1 MILDSASI
9 YSRGEVIRSG
19 KPLAGPI
26 TGFGGNDWWTTVMSW
41 VPGDDFPPYKE
52 YGADEGTKY
61 PEVAAALS
69 GAPADVVR
77 VDADHQL
84 VISVAVPVQRVRAT
98 VGVLLLSTAPGEIDS
113 IVATER
119 WGVLRI
125 ALVAAT
131 VTIVLSLLLART
143 IAGPLRRLSEAA
155 EKVQTSPT
163 SREEIP
169 DFTYRTRRGGASEPR
184 AALDDLARSTTASR
198 RSNALPPT
206 SRTSSRTR

>member
-1 MILDSASI
+1 MIRTANK
-9 YSRGEVIRSG
+9 V
-19 KPLAGPI
+19 AGANPPA
-26 TGFGGNDWWTTVMSW
+26 TDWWSMLMNW
-41 VPGDDFPPYKE
+41 VPGDNFPPYQE

-77 VDADHQL
+77 VDDHAKL
-84 VISVAVPVQRVRAT
+84 VISVAVPVQRLRAT
-98 VGVLLLSTAPGEIDS
+98 IGVLLLSTAPGEIDS

-131 VTIVLSLLLART
+131 VTIVLSLLLAST

-155 EKVQTSPT
+155 EKVRAKLDHQPRRKSPISPT
-163 SREEIP
+163 AP
-169 DFTYRTRRGGASEPR
+169 TRWGI
-184 AALDDLARSTTASR
+184 
-198 RSNALPPT
+198 
-206 SRTSSRTR
+206 